1 MNLIRSTR
9 ISNKYTQ
16 KELAKALGKD
26 QKYISAV
33 ENKRIVPP
41 FVMADN
47 ISRVLDAPIELI
59 FPKYVRTSPFPR
71 WVDLM
76 YLKTLGLDMCIYFDL
91 IKKATE

>member
-9 ISNKYTQ
+9 VSSKYTQ
-16 KELAKALGKD
+16 KQLSEAIGKD

-33 ENKRIVPP
+33 ENKRIMPP
-41 FVMADN
+41 FNIADN
-47 ISRVLDAPIELI
+47 ISRVLDVPVELL

-76 YLKTLGLDMCIYFDL
+76 YLKTLGLDMCIYFEL
-91 IKKATE
+91 IKHHD

>member
-9 ISNKYTQ
+9 VSSKYTQ
-16 KELAKALGKD
+16 KELAEAIGKD

-33 ENKRIVPP
+33 ENKRIIPP

-47 ISRVLDAPIELI
+47 ISRVLDAPIELL

-76 YLKTLGLDMCIYFDL
+76 YLKTLGLDMCVYFDL
-91 IKKATE
+91 IKKAIE